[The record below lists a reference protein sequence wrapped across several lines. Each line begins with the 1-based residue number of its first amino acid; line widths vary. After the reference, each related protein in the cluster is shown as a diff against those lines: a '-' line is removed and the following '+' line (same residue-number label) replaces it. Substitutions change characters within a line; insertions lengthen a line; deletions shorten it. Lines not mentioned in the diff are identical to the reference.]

1 MILFT
6 KTASVTDV
14 FEFFPHRD
22 LCVIIIKLILLLILI
37 TSQVGKQ
44 TPIAVRF
51 STVGGESGSADTA
64 RCQKRQTDDCW
75 SWKWE
80 GKTKDVILPTNWC
93 SQNHPYHI
101 HHHHWRGER
110 LCRHCQVPE
119 HLISWHLG
127 EWCQELRYSLK
138 REKEKNASRKH
149 LIFRHL
155 GISCQN
161 LLGGLGKKIKHYV
174 SPINWFFAK
183 SPSPSAYALNTKK
196 LLNHMLHKNC

>member
-14 FEFFPHRD
+14 FEFFPHWQ
-22 LCVIIIKLILLLILI
+22 LCVINIIIKLVLLLILI
-37 TSQVGKQ
+37 LFQVGKQ

-93 SQNHPYHI
+93 LPNHPYN
-101 HHHHWRGER
+101 HHRWRGER
-110 LCRHCQVPE
+110 LCRHCQVPD
-119 HLISWHLG
+119 HLIFRHLG
-127 EWCQELRYSLK
+127 EWCQELRYSWK
-138 REKEKNASRKH
+138 WEKEKLHHENIWSLDILGYHARISLEIQEKR
-149 LIFRHL
+149 LNIMLRH
-155 GISCQN
+155 
-161 LLGGLGKKIKHYV
+161 
-174 SPINWFFAK
+174 
-183 SPSPSAYALNTKK
+183 
-196 LLNHMLHKNC
+196 